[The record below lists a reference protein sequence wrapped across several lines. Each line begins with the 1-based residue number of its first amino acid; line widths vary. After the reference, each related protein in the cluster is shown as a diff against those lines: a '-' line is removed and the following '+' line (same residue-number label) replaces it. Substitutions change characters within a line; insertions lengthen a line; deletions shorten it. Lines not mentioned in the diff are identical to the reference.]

1 MSGTVADFPMA
12 LSRFAARL
20 PLGHADHIWLGPLRV
35 FHGMEKH
42 TIAEWF
48 AMIEEMKSRPVPRN

>member
-1 MSGTVADFPMA
+1 MA

-48 AMIEEMKSRPVPRN
+48 SMIEEMKSRPVPRN